1 MANKP
6 VVGIIECPYCGKSNM
21 VGWNGNCKFPCFDC
35 GKAFTVKR
43 TRLHHTTPITVNENV
58 KEDIEK

>member
-6 VVGIIECPYCGKSNM
+6 VVGIIECPHCGKPNM
-21 VGWNGNCKFPCFDC
+21 VGWNGNCKFPCFYC

-43 TRLHHTTPITVNENV
+43 TGFTIRRR
-58 KEDIEK
+58 